1 MLPHGN
7 FHVILILLEPY
18 QAALQHYSKQERAMI
33 MKAYETSNNGSIN
46 TKFPIDPRLGQ
57 KIRELRK
64 SQNMTIKEL
73 SEEVGCSTTHL
84 TRIELAQR
92 RVDSMSLLVQFS
104 RALHVPTEELLSIS
118 SQSIQNEDSLIK
130 VAFPGVENEKQE
142 QIISAFTR
150 LVTGMNL
157 SDQQLDRMLE
167 QATAYAEY
175 CSRKN
180 L

>member
-1 MLPHGN
+1 
-7 FHVILILLEPY
+7 
-18 QAALQHYSKQERAMI
+18 